1 MHTCGYDFIY
11 FFGPCILFKMSYNN
25 LVESFVCVSH
35 SNFRSFF
42 PISAADVVPFS
53 YDLNKI
59 CKTLATL

>member
-1 MHTCGYDFIY
+1 
-11 FFGPCILFKMSYNN
+11 MSHNN

-42 PISAADVVPFS
+42 SISAADVVPFS